1 MRRCGVRV
9 YETHVGVQTE
19 PGSHA
24 HGQVGEETHQEG
36 REGSDGSSRGDEVPV
51 YVLYAGE
58 VDLVGDA
65 QVGSGTYTCPTGVR
79 EDRGVD

>member
-1 MRRCGVRV
+1 MCEDAGC
-9 YETHVGVQTE
+9 ETHIGVQTE

-24 HGQVGEETHQEG
+24 HRQVGEETHQEG
-36 REGSDGSSRGDEVPV
+36 REGSDGGGRGDEVSV